1 MCGRYFLIT
10 PGDEL
15 KGQFGFVEQPNL
27 APRYNIAP
35 TQEAPVLRQRREPA
49 GERTLQNLR
58 WGLVP
63 PWATDLKIGAQM
75 INARAET
82 ALDKPAF
89 RNAFRRR
96 RCLVPAD
103 GFYEWRQ
110 EGKEKRPYL
119 IARRDGAP
127 FAFAGLWER
136 WTPKEPTPGAPA
148 FVDSFTILTT
158 TANALL
164 RSLHERMPVI
174 LPREAHA
181 RWLDPDA
188 APEGLRGVLV
198 PAPEDLLR
206 YVPVGSRVNA
216 AHEDDAALIAP
227 TGPEVCS
234 AGA

>member
-10 PGDEL
+10 PSGEL
-15 KGQFGFVEQPNL
+15 QREFGFTERPNL
-27 APRYNIAP
+27 VKRFNIAP

-49 GERTLQNLR
+49 GERSLQNLR

-63 PWATDLKIGAQM
+63 PWAADLKIGAQM

-82 ALDKPAF
+82 AFEKPAF

-110 EGKEKRPYL
+110 EGKERQPYL
-119 IARRDGAP
+119 IARRDSALL
-127 FAFAGLWER
+127 AFAGLWER
-136 WTPKEPTPGAPA
+136 WTPKAPAPGAPA

-164 RSLHERMPVI
+164 QPLHERMPVI
-174 LPREAHA
+174 LPREAYA

-188 APEGLRGVLV
+188 EPEALRALLV

-206 YVPVGSRVNA
+206 YVPVDRRVNA
-216 AHEDDAALIAP
+216 AREDDAALIEP
-227 TGPEVCS
+227 IGPEVRS